1 MKTFKDVV
9 KASVYIREAAPFSD
23 YPNFACTCEMVPDKE
38 PLFAS
43 IYWDPLRRTV
53 SAVLGDNR
61 IARIKVPE
69 NVRSDQRI
77 EQLAVV
83 RRSYL

>member
-9 KASVYIREAAPFSD
+9 KTSVYIKEATPFSE
-23 YPNFACTCEMVPDKE
+23 YPYFACTCNMVPDKE

-53 SAVLGDNR
+53 SAVLGDDS
-61 IARIKVPE
+61 IVRIKVPE
-69 NVRSDQRI
+69 NVLSGTTL

-83 RRSYL
+83 RRFK